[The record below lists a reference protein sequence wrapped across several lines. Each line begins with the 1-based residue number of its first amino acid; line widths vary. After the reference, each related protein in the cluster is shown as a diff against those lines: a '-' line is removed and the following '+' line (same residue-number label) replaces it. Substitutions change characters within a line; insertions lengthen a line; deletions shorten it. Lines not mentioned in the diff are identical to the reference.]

1 MTAAP
6 ADGARPVLYVV
17 VPILDESA
25 NLPRLLGA
33 LREIASEVA
42 ADLRVQ
48 AVIVDDGS
56 TDGSSEQV
64 LALAGDLTL
73 QVLTHPENRGPG
85 AAFATAFAHL
95 APLLGP
101 RDWVAT
107 MEGDNTSR
115 HELLRQMLGRTREG
129 YEVVFASPYMYGG
142 GVLHTTTWRVI
153 LSHVANA
160 FVKEA
165 LGIHGIVTMSSFYRL
180 HSAGALGKLQARYGP
195 GILERRGF
203 ESMIEMLMKMMAL
216 GITISE
222 VPMVLDTSRRLG
234 RSKMKVL
241 RTIAGYLLL
250 WQDKRRWAATATAP
264 R

>member
-1 MTAAP
+1 MTD
-6 ADGARPVLYVV
+6 ADRPVLYVV
-17 VPILDESA
+17 VPILDERA

-33 LREIASEVA
+33 LRETAGQVA
-42 ADLRVQ
+42 ADLRLQ

-56 TDGSSEQV
+56 TDGSAAEAR
-64 LALAGDLTL
+64 ALCGDLPLT
-73 QVLTHPENRGPG
+73 VLTHPENRGPG

-129 YEVVFASPYMYGG
+129 YDVIFASPYMYGG
-142 GVLHTTTWRVI
+142 GILHTTTWRVI

-180 HSAGALGKLQARYGP
+180 HSARTLQRLQACYGP

-216 GITISE
+216 GVTISE
-222 VPMVLDTSRRLG
+222 VPMVLDTSLRAG

-241 RTIAGYLLL
+241 RTIVGYLLL
-250 WQDKRRWAATATAP
+250 WRHKARWAAAAAGP
-264 R
+264 QP

>member
-1 MTAAP
+1 VSAVP
-6 ADGARPVLYVV
+6 ADAPVLYVV
-17 VPILDESA
+17 VPILDERE
-25 NLPRLLGA
+25 NLPRLLDG
-33 LREIASEVA
+33 LRGIARQLAPE
-42 ADLRVQ
+42 LRVQ
-48 AVIVDDGS
+48 AVVVDDGS
-56 TDGSSEQV
+56 TDGSADEARAQAGELPLEV
-64 LALAGDLTL
+64 L
-73 QVLTHPENRGPG
+73 VHPENRGPG
-85 AAFATAFAHL
+85 AAFGTAFAHL
-95 APLLGP
+95 APRLGP

-115 HELLRQMLGRTREG
+115 HELLRQMLARTREG
-129 YEVVFASPYMYGG
+129 YDVIFASPYMYGG
-142 GVLHTTTWRVI
+142 GIVHTTTWRVL

-180 HSAGALGKLQARYGP
+180 HGAGALQRLQARYGP
-195 GILERRGF
+195 AILERRGF

-222 VPMVLDTSRRLG
+222 VPMVLDTSLRAG

-241 RTIAGYLLL
+241 RTIVGYLLL
-250 WQDKRRWAATATAP
+250 WRHKRRWAAAARSP